1 MIKKFTRFQVAALKR
16 SMQNIAPLTRKR
28 DRLQEKIDQLIA
40 DKEAVEAQIEAY
52 KQTMEPITEGLDPEL
67 IIACKGE
74 VELPDAEEVAP
85 AEEPANPNPFA

>member
-1 MIKKFTRFQVAALKR
+1 MTEKFTRLQVASLKR

-40 DKEAVEAQIEAY
+40 DKEAVEAQIGAY
-52 KQTMEPITEGLDPEL
+52 KQLMEPITRGLDPEL

-74 VELPDAEEVAP
+74 VELPDEEDAP
-85 AEEPANPNPFA
+85 VEENTNYNPFA